1 MKAEIYL
8 TFSVETVGWAKCVCI
23 KVGVFQIKV
32 APDPS
37 IHVWNSN
44 SSNDCVLIGSNSCR
58 AYGCVQ
64 GCELRAQTPPFTWGL
79 FFGVGPAMASLYK
92 NSDGAPFVRAGT
104 PDPSLALITADQ
116 FDNRIDC
123 EKDFFIQF
131 PRRPYS
137 QWKRKYSAISYPRS
151 ERGLAKKGNPKKREK
166 SPTHLFPFTVFPLA
180 SPIHIWLQRLFEL
193 KKPFVC
199 LRSYWSLIN
208 CKLVRHQVS
217 VPSVGKARLQLLFF
231 FFWKA
236 ALLTLP
242 RPRWNVMQYA

>member
-1 MKAEIYL
+1 MSKVCLYQGRGFSNQSGPRSLYPCMKQQL
-8 TFSVETVGWAKCVCI
+8 I
-23 KVGVFQIKV
+23 KWLRLYRVKLLSGL
-32 APDPS
+32 
-37 IHVWNSN
+37 W
-44 SSNDCVLIGSNSCR
+44 LR
-58 AYGCVQ
+58 Q

-92 NSDGAPFVRAGT
+92 NSGGAPFVRAGT

-151 ERGLAKKGNPKKREK
+151 ERGLAKKKETPKKGEK

-231 FFWKA
+231 FFFLKGCFA
-236 ALLTLP
+236 HFAPATLK
-242 RPRWNVMQYA
+242 RNAIRVYLR